1 MVVVVIMVIVVVMV
15 VKVVVVFTVAV
26 SFFGDGPCLNWA
38 SATSSAIMQRQC
50 TKGLKNGLVT
60 RVLNY
65 KIAQCQVT

>member
-50 TKGLKNGLVT
+50 TKGL
-60 RVLNY
+60 
-65 KIAQCQVT
+65 